1 MDKQYDT
8 IKAKKDWIIILD
20 QYLKKNKYGYE
31 GDIIWRTDKVPTI
44 QRISSIHIEE
54 NSRFKALFE
63 IKKVGKWVYVLSTSS
78 TSLIPTIVQ

>member
-1 MDKQYDT
+1 MEKQYVT
-8 IKAKKDWIIILD
+8 IKPKKDWIIILD

-31 GDIIWRTDKVPTI
+31 GDIIWRTERVHEV

-63 IKKVGKWVYVLSTSS
+63 IKKGTLVKS
-78 TSLIPTIVQ
+78 IPNNHKPIHE

>member
-1 MDKQYDT
+1 MDKQYVT
-8 IKAKKDWIIILD
+8 IKPKKDWIIILD

-31 GDIIWRTDKVPTI
+31 GDIIWRTERVPTT

-63 IKKVGKWVYVLSTSS
+63 IKKVG
-78 TSLIPTIVQ
+78 